1 VVGDEI
7 HLDLYVKAGWPVV
20 MRRFVQ
26 LPWSI
31 ATHANPAWRS
41 KANFII
47 FATVDES
54 HWEQLW
60 TKRLVG
66 NRFEICC
73 IPFFVYDIS
82 LGDIVTVHAIGDK
95 KYVIDQVLLPSS
107 HYTFRVWFG
116 NAGERAARAE
126 VSDFLAQMGCLVE
139 WWSHD
144 LLAIDVL
151 TDESAQRIADYL
163 HRLDVME
170 LLEYETGLSHDRPEM
185 ANDASAR
192 DD

>member
-1 VVGDEI
+1 
-7 HLDLYVKAGWPVV
+7 
-20 MRRFVQ
+20 M
-26 LPWSI
+26 PWSI

-47 FATVDES
+47 FAKVDES

-60 TKRLVG
+60 TKRLDE

-73 IPFFVYDIS
+73 IPFFIYDLA
-82 LGDIVTVHAIGDK
+82 LGDIVTVRSTNGK
-95 KYVIDQVLLPSS
+95 KYVVDQVVLPSS

-116 NAGERAARAE
+116 HAGERAARAE

-139 WWSHD
+139 WWSHN
-144 LLAIDVL
+144 LLAIDAP
-151 TDESAQRIADYL
+151 TGESAQHIADYL
-163 HRLDVME
+163 HSLEVME
-170 LLEYETGLSHDRPEM
+170 LLEYETGLSRDRAEM